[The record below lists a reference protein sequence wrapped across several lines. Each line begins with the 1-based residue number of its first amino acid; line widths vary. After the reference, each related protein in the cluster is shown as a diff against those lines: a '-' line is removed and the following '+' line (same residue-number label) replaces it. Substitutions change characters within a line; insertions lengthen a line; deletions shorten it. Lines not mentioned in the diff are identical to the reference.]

1 MAQTTVD
8 KFVQAV
14 NEDLNL
20 ITRLKA
26 AVDVESYY
34 QIAKEH
40 GYHFTPEEL
49 NSELSKQSL
58 EELAMK
64 INPGLSPRKHL
75 NGQ

>member
-8 KFVQAV
+8 KFIQAV
-14 NEDLNL
+14 NEDLNM
-20 ITRLKA
+20 IAELKA
-26 AVDVESYY
+26 AVDIESYY

-40 GYHFTPEEL
+40 GYHFTPEEIH
-49 NSELSKQSL
+49 SELSKKSM

-75 NGQ
+75 DGR

>member
-1 MAQTTVD
+1 MTQTTVD

-14 NEDLNL
+14 SEDLNL
-20 ITRLKA
+20 IAELKA
-26 AVDVESYY
+26 AVDIDSYY

-49 NSELSKQSL
+49 HSEFNEQSL
-58 EELAMK
+58 EELAMT
-64 INPGLSPRKHL
+64 INLGLSPRKHL

>member
-14 NEDLNL
+14 NEDLNT
-20 ITRLKA
+20 IARLKA

-40 GYHFTPEEL
+40 GYHFTL
-49 NSELSKQSL
+49 KNLIQS
-58 EELAMK
+58 
-64 INPGLSPRKHL
+64 
-75 NGQ
+75 

>member
-20 ITRLKA
+20 VAELKA
-26 AVDVESYY
+26 AVDIESYY
-34 QIAKEH
+34 KIAAAY
-40 GYHFTPEEL
+40 GYHFTAEEL
-49 NSELSKQSL
+49 HSELCQQSI

-64 INPGLSPRKHL
+64 INPGLAPREHL
-75 NGQ
+75 NAK